1 MSVTG
6 KVVALCQGVT
16 RSVLET
22 VGLTANGVVV
32 TAAPAIQS
40 ITAGTGAPTALVA
53 LDSGK
58 RINNTGTTVKAA
70 FTLPTA
76 AAGLH
81 FYVDNVDSDG
91 IRVNANTGDTI
102 RLVDTTS
109 AAAGYVESVR
119 TGSSL
124 HLVAVD
130 DTTWHCDMPVG
141 TWGVDS
147 AAATQVTAA
156 GGRTLTFATAGDTIT
171 ASSGDWAADGYRV
184 GRLILVAGTSSNNGY
199 KMLVGVTA
207 TVLTVS
213 DNLVNEGALSS
224 TATINS
230 PASAGFAY
238 TPQPLTAYTLAHS
251 WDADVDVS
259 ENANTTYYTRSGNY
273 ITFTGEIRFTGAPP
287 NTTLTINI
295 PGGFLVS
302 GTYDTINGWPVMGEA
317 TVYDNGVGTLSTQ
330 RIQTTPSDR
339 TTVYLTSGSTTLAN
353 SSATVPVTFATGD
366 AIWFRVTI
374 PVN

>member
-6 KVVALCQGVT
+6 KVVALGQGVT

-91 IRVNANTGDTI
+91 IRVNANTGDVI

-130 DTTWHCDMPVG
+130 DTTWHCDAPVG
-141 TWGVDS
+141 TWRTDV
-147 AAATQVTAA
+147 ATGA
-156 GGRTLTFATAGDTIT
+156 G
-171 ASSGDWAADGYRV
+171 Y
-184 GRLILVAGTSSNNGY
+184 
-199 KMLVGVTA
+199 
-207 TVLTVS
+207 
-213 DNLVNEGALSS
+213 
-224 TATINS
+224 
-230 PASAGFAY
+230 AY
-238 TPQPLTAYTLAHS
+238 TPTPWTAFTLAHT

-259 ENANTTYYTRSGNY
+259 EADCYYMQSGNN
-273 ITFTGEIRFTGAPP
+273 IRMRGRIAFAGAPP
-287 NTTLTINI
+287 NTELSLTIA
-295 PGGFLVS
+295 GGYTSLTTLGEGGSSSLGLGAVS
-302 GTYDTINGWPVMGEA
+302 IYDQ
-317 TVYDNGVGTLSTQ
+317 GVGILVPPAYPLVLSNS
-330 RIQTTPSDR
+330 TTITFR
-339 TTVYLTSGSTTLAN
+339 RGTTTLAAF
-353 SSATVPVTFATGD
+353 SATAPITWASGDYIRFDVEVPVQ
-366 AIWFRVTI
+366 
-374 PVN
+374 